1 MTSKKFITF
10 LDIDSMKILC
20 KYMYYEIKKIKI
32 NDEFCFIATCEL
44 YNIIIHVNYKIYH
57 RNQLTYRTRIIN

>member
-1 MTSKKFITF
+1 MTSKKLITF
-10 LDIDSMKILC
+10 LDIESMKRLC
-20 KYMYYEIKKIKI
+20 KYMYYEIKNMKI
-32 NDEFCFIATCEL
+32 NDEFSFIATCEL